1 MDGILIIKKP
11 QGYTS
16 FDIVAKVR
24 KFFNTKKVGHTGTL
38 DPMATG
44 VLVLC
49 LGRATK
55 LIEYLMKDEKEYVGE
70 VTLGATSNTDDAEG
84 EIKKTITNTITNT
97 ITKTETEKVIHDFIG
112 DIKQMP
118 PQFSAK
124 KIKGQRAYDIAR
136 KGEKAD
142 LKESNITVHNIKLM
156 SFDWPVFKMHVH
168 CGAGTY
174 IRSLARDIGEKLGC
188 GGYLSSLLRTKVGD
202 YTLEQACTLET
213 MNETSIMPM
222 YSALKHLESY
232 NLSDSEYK
240 ILRDGKKIP
249 FNSSTVKPPFS
260 FPTEVEGS
268 LLNKLIVGMRHNEAA
283 IIIKVENGQMKLEKL
298 LLL

>member
-24 KFFNTKKVGHTGTL
+24 KHFNTKKVGHTGTL

-44 VLVLC
+44 VMVLC

-55 LIEYLMKDEKEYVGE
+55 LIEYLMKDEKEYIGE

-84 EIKKTITNTITNT
+84 EIVKTQNS
-97 ITKTETEKVIHDFIG
+97 KPETRSVVENILNNFVG

-142 LKESNITVHNIKLM
+142 LKESNVTVHNIKLM

-202 YTLEQACTLET
+202 YTLEQTCTLET
-213 MNETSIMPM
+213 MNEASIMPM
-222 YSALKHLESY
+222 YSALKHLQSY

-240 ILRDGKKIP
+240 TLRDGKKIP
-249 FNSSTVKPPFS
+249 FNLPDSPRRK
-260 FPTEVEGS
+260 GS
-268 LLNKLIVGMRHNEAA
+268 LIVGMKKNEAA